1 MKNTIEADLDKIR
14 VKLYEQ
20 TKHLHGAAMTAY
32 LKKLSAPV
40 LKEYGIRTVGEIANN
55 SEKTSIEGK
64 APAILTM

>member
-20 TKHLHGAAMTAY
+20 TKYLHGAEMTAY

-40 LKEYGIRTVGEIANN
+40 LKEYSIRMVSDESPVVKRA
-55 SEKTSIEGK
+55 
-64 APAILTM
+64 

>member
-20 TKHLHGAAMTAY
+20 TKHLHGAEMTAY

-40 LKEYGIRTVGEIANN
+40 LKEYSIRTVGDEPPVVKRA
-55 SEKTSIEGK
+55 
-64 APAILTM
+64 